1 MKKIFSAMR
10 DLSESKPV
18 DKKKKGIKGY
28 VEQINDLQIHGW
40 AIDENQNELK
50 LSLRIDTISY
60 PIEPVWLD
68 RTDVAGQFGD
78 AFIRSGFKIEVPA
91 ALANLF
97 QQAAENP
104 SRITVIANNVALPSR
119 AKAATV
125 KTSTKEAIPTG
136 DSYKLDAY
144 KNTGLL
150 SSSTSAKKN
159 KTSIKGYVE
168 QIEHIQIHGWVFD
181 KEKTPLKL
189 SLSIDDVL
197 YPVSPVWIER
207 ADIAAQFGNSFLR
220 SGFKIT
226 VPEGLIDTF
235 LLACQNKTPIDVVAN
250 GIDLPSNL
258 KKPDLKTKKTDTDLE
273 PLPKIFSFKTLADI
287 NTKFGIDITA
297 NDFNDL
303 LAGRASYPL
312 RISANDTANANYYLN
327 LAKKKL
333 LNHDVDTARTLL
345 KICLVFEKRAEVL
358 ELLGNTYFERRDYE
372 TAAAHYKEAVVNE
385 GVVSRW
391 LFSNLENC
399 KKSSSHPK
407 LVIKAIIH
415 GIEKNPEFNFLYDQ
429 LDNLVH
435 QYWMKQQG
443 ALEVLTIMDDRAG
456 LIAKMTEVS
465 RFIYDAY
472 LCAYGASNNPDTI
485 GSCNLNR
492 ILIVGDMHIPQCVR
506 YRIEQ
511 KIEQLE
517 NGSDKEVTA
526 ISWTDLDKEQNTLAF
541 YDVVIFYR
549 VPAEPAVLK
558 AMAQVNATGKLSL
571 YEIDDLLF
579 DPAYPPAIETYG
591 GYLDLNIYNQILK
604 GMASFNAA
612 ARYCRFGIASTQSL
626 ADKLQEMVFGKQCF
640 VHRNGTDSLNTFK
653 QKRLDANKTTVDIF
667 YGSGTMAHNSDFVD
681 LALPA
686 LTRILEEYPQVNLM
700 IAGYL
705 KLPSTFLKNYEG
717 RIKQMPPVKSIKAYW
732 SLLERA
738 DINLA
743 VLHDDEI
750 NGCKSELKWF
760 EAACL
765 GIPSVMSST
774 ANYRDVIRQ
783 GEDGLMAST
792 AEDWY
797 QHLKTLVDDPDQRQA
812 MAEKAQ
818 ARTQS
823 EYSIEAL
830 SANINALLAQALEA
844 AQPVN
849 QAKRKKIALVNVF
862 FPPQSIGGA
871 TRVIA
876 DNFELLQQAYQDQ
889 FELSVFTTDADH
901 KPPYQMSV
909 YNHQQVRV
917 YRTTVLWR
925 ERMDWHSYDE
935 KMGELFSEYLEA
947 EQPELIHF
955 HCIQRLSG
963 TVIEAA
969 IKAKIPYIVTVHD
982 AWWISDYQFL
992 VDADN
997 TVYPEGHPD
1006 PYEPYTPPPNISL
1019 SDSIERI
1026 LYLKSL
1032 LHSAYKVLTVSNSFA
1047 DIYRKNGIPQIQVNK
1062 NGISASI
1069 AWQPKDTGHTEKVVC
1084 GHVGGM
1090 AEHKGYF
1097 LLKKAVAKL
1106 QPKNLEMLIVDH
1118 SQEEGYLL
1126 ESYWGK
1132 VPVTFIGRLSQTR
1145 VVDLYRQIDV
1155 LMAPSTWP
1163 ESYGLVTREAAA
1175 CGCWVVASNM
1185 GGIGEDVVEG
1195 QSGFVVNPT
1204 LKALTACLQEI
1215 DNKPEQF
1222 KALAHPP
1229 ELRRVAEQ
1237 VQELTDIYSSQDTQ

>member
-10 DLSESKPV
+10 DLSESKPF

-28 VEQINDLQIHGW
+28 VEQIHDLQIHGW
-40 AIDENQNELK
+40 AIDENNSELN
-50 LSLRIDTISY
+50 LSLRIDTVSY
-60 PIEPVWLD
+60 PIEPIWLD
-68 RTDVAGQFGD
+68 RTDVAAQFGD
-78 AFIRSGFKIEVPA
+78 GFIRSGFTIEIPE
-91 ALANLF
+91 ALSNIF

-104 SRITVIANNVALPSR
+104 KRIAVLANNVALPNR
-119 AKAATV
+119 I
-125 KTSTKEAIPTG
+125 KEANPTIG
-136 DSYKLDAY
+136 GYKKAGVALA
-144 KNTGLL
+144 NTF
-150 SSSTSAKKN
+150 ANN
-159 KTSIKGYVE
+159 KASIKGYVE
-168 QIEHIQIHGWVFD
+168 RIEHIQLHGWVFD
-181 KEKTPLKL
+181 KEKSPLKL
-189 SLSIDDVL
+189 SLNIDGVL
-197 YPVSPVWIER
+197 YPVTPVWLER
-207 ADIAAQFGNSFLR
+207 SDIAAQFGSSFLR
-220 SGFKIT
+220 SGFTIT
-226 VPEGLIDTF
+226 VPEDVIDIF
-235 LLACQNKTPIDVVAN
+235 LSACQNKTHFDVIVN
-250 GIDLPSNL
+250 GIDLPKAT
-258 KKPDLKTKKTDTDLE
+258 KKPDLKIKKSDTDLE
-273 PLPKIFSFKTLADI
+273 PTPKYKAKTFSFKTLTEI
-287 NTKFGIDITA
+287 NAKFGADLTA
-297 NDFNDL
+297 NDFNNL
-303 LAGRASYPL
+303 LAGQVNYPI
-312 RISANDTANANYYLN
+312 RISLDDSLNANHYLE
-327 LAKKKL
+327 LAKRHL
-333 LNHDVDTARTLL
+333 LKHDVNAVRTLL
-345 KICLVFEKRAEVL
+345 KICLTFKKRAEFL
-358 ELLGNTYFERRDYE
+358 ELLGNTYLEQKDYE
-372 TAAAHYKEAVVNE
+372 TAASHYEAALSSE
-385 GVVSRW
+385 GQPSKW
-391 LFSNLENC
+391 LFSNLTDC
-399 KKSSSHPK
+399 KKQTSYPK
-407 LVIKAIIH
+407 AAVEALLA
-415 GIEKNPEFNFLYDQ
+415 GIETNPEFGLLYNR
-429 LDNLVH
+429 LDDLIH
-435 QYWMKQQG
+435 DYWLKQQG
-443 ALEVLTIMDDRAG
+443 TLEVLTIINDRAG
-456 LIAKMTEVS
+456 LIAKMAEVS

-472 LCAYGASNNPDTI
+472 LCAYGANSNPDKI

-506 YRIEQ
+506 YRIDQ

-517 NGSDKEVTA
+517 LADKEVTA
-526 ISWTDLDKEQNTLAF
+526 ISWTDLAKEQEALVF
-541 YDVVIFYR
+541 HDVVIFYR

-591 GYLDLNIYNQILK
+591 GYLDLNLYNQILK

-626 ADKLQEMVFGKQCF
+626 ADKLQAMVFGDHCF
-640 VHRNGTDSLNTFK
+640 VHRNGLDSLNAFK
-653 QKRLDANKTTVDIF
+653 QKPLDTNKASVDIF
-667 YGSGTMAHNSDFVD
+667 YGSGTMAHNSDFID

-686 LTRILEEYPQVNLM
+686 LTRILEEYPQANLM

-705 KLPSTFLKNYEG
+705 KLPSAFLKHYEG

-732 SLLERA
+732 SLLDRA

-743 VLHDDEI
+743 VLHDDEV

-774 ANYRDVIRQ
+774 ANYRDVIKQ
-783 GEDGLMAST
+783 GEDGLMANT

-797 QHLKTLVDDPDQRQA
+797 QHLKMLVDDPAQRQA

-830 SANINALLAQALEA
+830 SVNICTLLAQAVDA
-844 AQPVN
+844 AQPAN
-849 QAKRKKIALVNVF
+849 QAGRKKIALVNVY

-909 YNHQQVRV
+909 YNEQQARV
-917 YRTTVLWR
+917 YRATIVWR
-925 ERMDWHSYDE
+925 ERMDWHPDDE

-955 HCIQRLSG
+955 HCIQRLTGS
-963 TVIEAA
+963 VIEAA

-997 TVYPEGHPD
+997 RVYPEGHPD
-1006 PYEPYTPPPNISL
+1006 PYEPYTPPSNITL

-1026 LYLKSL
+1026 LYLKGL

-1047 DIYRKNGIPQIQVNK
+1047 DIYRKNGITQIEVNK
-1062 NGISASI
+1062 NGISESI
-1069 AWQPKDTGHTEKVVC
+1069 AWQPKDTNYTDKVVC

-1097 LLKKAVAKL
+1097 LLKKAVTQL
-1106 QPKNLEMLIVDH
+1106 QPENLEMLIIDH
-1118 SQEEGYLL
+1118 SQDEGYQLQ
-1126 ESYWGK
+1126 SYWGK

-1185 GGIGEDVVEG
+1185 GGIGEDIVEG
-1195 QSGFVVNPT
+1195 VSGFVIEPS
-1204 LKALTACLQEI
+1204 LKALTTCLQKI
-1215 DNKPEQF
+1215 DNKPDQF
-1222 KALAHPP
+1222 KAPAHPP

-1237 VQELTDIYSSQDTQ
+1237 VKELSYIYSTQDTQ